1 MFFQENH
8 LGFFVIVSSAVFMSP
23 LILLLFWGVSLL
35 ITFIH
40 FITVFSGCFV
50 SPLVLLLFFEC
61 SHFSKFL
68 YRDCFLS
75 GTSFLRCCTRVLR
88 IWESFFHFSAF
99 FTSHSFLA
107 FGTNCFYQGFP
118 GKSFSALKVAWS
130 SVGSKHRPGPSV
142 CLNHILFSKR
152 Y

>member
-1 MFFQENH
+1 
-8 LGFFVIVSSAVFMSP
+8 MSP

-61 SHFSKFL
+61 FHFSKFL

-75 GTSFLRCCTRVLR
+75 GASFLPCCTRVLR
-88 IWESFFHFSAF
+88 IWESFFHSSAF
-99 FTSHSFLA
+99 FTLHSFPA

-118 GKSFSALKVAWS
+118 GKSFSALKVAGS
-130 SVGSKHRPGPSV
+130 STVGSKHRPGASV